1 MFFAGDGSPETASA
15 RAPFIT
21 DGSSGGTVKL
31 ANVAMDLTGFHILG
45 NTAIFTAAGISPA
58 TSYELWI
65 TDGTPAHTTP
75 LRLSTLPAAT
85 GGPVG
90 TDVLNNKLFLASG
103 TSPAFTAGTPGPLVS
118 LHAPIG
124 TAAPNTFTSVT
135 LPCFAAGTRIRTVTG
150 EVAVEDLR
158 AGDRV
163 VGSFGG
169 KVEVKWIGYR
179 HVRADRHRDPR
190 AVWPIRIAAG
200 ALGDG
205 MPARDLFLSPEHA
218 LYLDGHLVPAQL
230 LVNGRTITRER
241 RSAVTYFH
249 VELPEHDVILA
260 EGAPSE
266 SYLDTGNRSDFENAG
281 PVIAAHPMFGAD
293 ADAIWQARAC
303 APQCRQGPRLAAIR
317 AEIDARASAVGQ
329 RRAMRIPNR

>member
-1 MFFAGDGSPETASA
+1 M
-15 RAPFIT
+15 
-21 DGSSGGTVKL
+21 
-31 ANVAMDLTGFHILG
+31 
-45 NTAIFTAAGISPA
+45 
-58 TSYELWI
+58 
-65 TDGTPAHTTP
+65 
-75 LRLSTLPAAT
+75 
-85 GGPVG
+85 
-90 TDVLNNKLFLASG
+90 
-103 TSPAFTAGTPGPLVS
+103 
-118 LHAPIG
+118 
-124 TAAPNTFTSVT
+124 
-135 LPCFAAGTRIRTVTG
+135 
-150 EVAVEDLR
+150 
-158 AGDRV
+158 
-163 VGSFGG
+163 
-169 KVEVKWIGYR
+169 KWIGYR